1 MRILLSLLFILGHF
15 ALTLPASAGS
25 LVVLGDSLSSAH
37 NMKPE
42 QGWVHLLEQRIQREG
57 YALDVIN
64 ASVSGDTTQ
73 NGIARLKL
81 LLQKIDADIVI
92 IELGGNDGL
101 RGTPPFAIRNNL
113 LRLIDMVEDAEA
125 DVVLLGIQLPANYG
139 AAYTEAF
146 REIYPDIA
154 DETDAVFVPFFMEQ
168 VALVPERM
176 QADGIHPNAKGQ
188 PYLLETVWPHLEAL
202 LENID

>member
-1 MRILLSLLFILGHF
+1 
-15 ALTLPASAGS
+15 
-25 LVVLGDSLSSAH
+25 
-37 NMKPE
+37 MKPE